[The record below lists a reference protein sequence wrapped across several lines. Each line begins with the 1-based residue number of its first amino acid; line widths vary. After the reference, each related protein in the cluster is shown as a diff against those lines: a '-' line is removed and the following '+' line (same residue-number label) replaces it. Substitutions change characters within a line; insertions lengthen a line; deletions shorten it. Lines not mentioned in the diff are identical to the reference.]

1 MRYTTVIDLRD
12 YPQAYKSQ
20 SVRILYLHMCLT
32 AGYHEEDR
40 DIVTI
45 SIRRLAMSTG
55 LTVSATRHA
64 MAVLEHIGLLKKTTR
79 GLLVTKWVA
88 SEQIQ
93 ARPSSKPAKA
103 DPSLSRAIRE
113 QEQREEAYARKVE
126 QAVRQLPVEELE
138 KWLQELDEGRS
149 LRHGGVSINASK
161 KNTEW
166 LKKWLN
172 YRKKNG

>member
-1 MRYTTVIDLRD
+1 
-12 YPQAYKSQ
+12 
-20 SVRILYLHMCLT
+20 
-32 AGYHEEDR
+32 
-40 DIVTI
+40 
-45 SIRRLAMSTG
+45 MSAG

-64 MAVLEHIGLLKKTTR
+64 MGVLEHVGLLKKTTR

-93 ARPSSKPAKA
+93 ARPSSKQVKT
-103 DPSLSRAIRE
+103 DQSLARAIRE
-113 QEQREEAYARKVE
+113 QEQRTEDYARKVE
-126 QAVRQLPVEELE
+126 EAVRQLPVEELE

-172 YRKKNG
+172 YRKKHQ